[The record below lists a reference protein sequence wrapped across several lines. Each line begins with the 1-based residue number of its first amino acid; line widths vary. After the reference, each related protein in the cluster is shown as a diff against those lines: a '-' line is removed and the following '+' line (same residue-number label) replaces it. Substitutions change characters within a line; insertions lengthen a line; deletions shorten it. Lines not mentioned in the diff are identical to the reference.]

1 MTPEQQRAIYDALA
15 AVSTALAFTAQAMQ
29 VASGPGGHNGAD
41 VARCPISRAQLEL
54 ADAQERLAKAAL
66 NG

>member
-15 AVSTALAFTAQAMQ
+15 AVSTALAFVTQAMQ

-41 VARCPISRAQLEL
+41 VARGPISRAQAEL
-54 ADAQERLAKAAL
+54 TDAQERLAKVAL

>member
-15 AVSTALAFTAQAMQ
+15 AVSTALAFVTQAMQ
-29 VASGPGGHNGAD
+29 VASGPGGHGGAD
-41 VARCPISRAQLEL
+41 VARGPISRSQLEL
-54 ADAQERLAKAAL
+54 TEAQGRLAKVAL